1 MLHSELLGG
10 ASLEALAL
18 LLASSYAL
26 AERARMWRVLGA
38 ASARPDG
45 RPMVALEEE
54 LVVARAGSRRRA
66 EALRPRGLSHCL
78 SRVET
83 PRIVHIRG
91 Q

>member
-26 AERARMWRVLGA
+26 AEKVKLWRSGGAVARSKERAA
-38 ASARPDG
+38 
-45 RPMVALEEE
+45 VALEEV
-54 LVVARAGSRRRA
+54 LIVASAGSRRRA
-66 EALRPRGLSHCL
+66 EAMRPRGLSHCL

-83 PRIVHIRG
+83 PRIVRIRG

>member
-1 MLHSELLGG
+1 MLHAELLGG

-26 AERARMWRVLGA
+26 AEHVKLWLPGCAVDAALARSEDA
-38 ASARPDG
+38 PAS
-45 RPMVALEEE
+45 V
-54 LVVARAGSRRRA
+54 GSRRRA
-66 EALRPRGLSHCL
+66 EALRPRGRSHCL

-83 PRIVHIRG
+83 PRVVRIRG